1 MASIGQE
8 LKKEREARGLSL
20 KGISDSTRIS
30 LVYLEAIETDRLE
43 VFPGEFF
50 IKGVLRSYAKAV
62 GLDED
67 QLVDRYRKAGLLS
80 GGSPDS
86 ARRPGSTLRI
96 TRRQKLSLAGLAAIV
111 LVIVTFAVYFL
122 IKPPKRS
129 PLAENQEAS
138 LQAQAAAPPATEPGP
153 APVAI
158 QEEKELSLELSF
170 HDRTWIQV
178 YADQMLALDGIKLRG
193 EKVRIT
199 ARNEL
204 IIHLGNAGG
213 VDYSI
218 NGRPGKAFGRSG
230 AVVKNIRITLDNAAE
245 FVQSD
250 GTRGE

>member
-1 MASIGQE
+1 M
-8 LKKEREARGLSL
+8 
-20 KGISDSTRIS
+20 
-30 LVYLEAIETDRLE
+30 
-43 VFPGEFF
+43 
-50 IKGVLRSYAKAV
+50 
-62 GLDED
+62 
-67 QLVDRYRKAGLLS
+67 
-80 GGSPDS
+80 
-86 ARRPGSTLRI
+86 
-96 TRRQKLSLAGLAAIV
+96 AAIV

-122 IKPPKRS
+122 IRPAKRA
-129 PLAENQEAS
+129 PLPETQEAS
-138 LQAQAAAPPATEPGP
+138 LQAEAAVPPATEPEP
-153 APVAI
+153 APIAI

-178 YADQMLALDGIKLRG
+178 YADQMLALDGVKLKG
-193 EKVRIT
+193 EKARIT

-250 GTRGE
+250 ETGAE